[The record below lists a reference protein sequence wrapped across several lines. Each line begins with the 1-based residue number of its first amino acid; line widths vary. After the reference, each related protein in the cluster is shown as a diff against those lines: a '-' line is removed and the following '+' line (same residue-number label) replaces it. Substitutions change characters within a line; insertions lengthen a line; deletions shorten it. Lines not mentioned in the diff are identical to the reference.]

1 MEVLDFLLDTQA
13 SIREEVAK
21 ELVPGEG
28 PVPAE
33 AVFSSHVMTHMADQG
48 ITFEPTS
55 CHYEA
60 KIGNSKVKVSGY
72 AVSDT
77 TDERGNSD
85 RLDLFISLYRGA
97 ETLEQ
102 IPDAEVGR
110 AAKLGLQFLKLSAS
124 GRLSREL
131 DETNDVYPLVVEVE

>member
-1 MEVLDFLLDTQA
+1 MELLDFLLDTQA
-13 SIREEVAK
+13 SIRDEVAK
-21 ELVPGEG
+21 ELVPGEA

-33 AVFSSHVMTHMADQG
+33 AVFSAHIMTHMADQG

-60 KIGNSKVKVSGY
+60 RIGNSKVKVSGY

-77 TDERGNSD
+77 TDERGNPD
-85 RLDLFISLYRGA
+85 RLDLFVSLYRGA

-110 AAKLGLQFLKLSAS
+110 AARLGLQFLKFSAS
-124 GRLSREL
+124 GKLSREL
-131 DETNDVYPLVVEVE
+131 DETERRLPACGRG